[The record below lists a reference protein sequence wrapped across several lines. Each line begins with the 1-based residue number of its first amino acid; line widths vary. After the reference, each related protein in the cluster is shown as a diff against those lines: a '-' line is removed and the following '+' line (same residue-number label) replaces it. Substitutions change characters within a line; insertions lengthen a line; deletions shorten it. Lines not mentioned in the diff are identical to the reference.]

1 MEIYETQSEIA
12 KRKNWLLSLI
22 VIVLV
27 TFGTLILLQG
37 IALAFM
43 PTLFNITLEEIMGL
57 MTGDYDVPNGRMA
70 MLFVQGLGSGI
81 GFWVAAWII
90 TRFIEKADLHWEIQR
105 SRFNVKNLG
114 IAVAITLGAMFFNGL
129 LVYWNAQLVL
139 PESMSGI
146 ESWMEEMETQLM
158 EMTKF
163 LTDFQNIPEL
173 LTGILVIG
181 VFAGIGEEM
190 FFRGLIQPKMKQYTK
205 SSHWGIWLTA
215 IIFSA
220 IHVQFY
226 GFLPRVFLGALFG
239 YLYLYSGS
247 LLYPILAHIF
257 NNALTVIVIYLAN
270 QGMIDFDLESTDYVS
285 YPAAFLGLLVLM
297 VGFFYFKKINQPKD
311 GQLDQGIRG

>member
-1 MEIYETQSEIA
+1 MEIYEAQSEIA

-43 PTLFNITLEEIMGL
+43 PTLFNISLEEIMGL

-70 MLFVQGLGSGI
+70 MLFVQGLGSGL

-105 SRFNVKNLG
+105 SRFNLKNLIVALG
-114 IAVAITLGAMFFNGL
+114 ITFGAMLFNGL
-129 LVYWNAQLVL
+129 LVYWNAQLTL
-139 PESMSGI
+139 PESMSDI
-146 ESWMEEMETQLM
+146 ETWMMEMETSLM

-163 LTDFQNIPEL
+163 LTDFQSVPEL
-173 LTGILVIG
+173 LMGILVIG

-190 FFRGLIQPKMKQYTK
+190 FFRGLLQPKMKQYTN
-205 SSHWGIWLTA
+205 SAHWGIWLTA

-247 LLYPILAHIF
+247 LIYPILAHIF
-257 NNALTVIVIYLAN
+257 NNALTVIVIYMAN
-270 QGMIDFDLESTDYVS
+270 EGIIDFDLESTDTVS
-285 YPAAFLGLLVLM
+285 YPAAILGLLVLM

-311 GQLDQGIRG
+311 AELDQGI

>member
-27 TFGTLILLQG
+27 TIGTLILLQG

-43 PTLFNITLEEIMGL
+43 PTLFNITIEEILGL
-57 MTGDYDVPNGRMA
+57 MTGNYEVPNGRMA
-70 MLFVQGLGSGI
+70 MYFVQGIGSGI

-90 TRFIEKADLHWEIQR
+90 TRFIEKADLRWDIQQ
-105 SRFNVKNLG
+105 SRFTVKNLG
-114 IAVAITLGAMFFNGL
+114 VVLAITLGAMFFNGL

-146 ESWMEEMETQLM
+146 ESWMKEMETQLM
-158 EMTKF
+158 ELTKF

-190 FFRGLIQPKMKQYTK
+190 FFRGLIQPKMKHYTN

-239 YLYLYSGS
+239 YMYLYSGS
-247 LLYPILAHIF
+247 LFYPILAHIF
-257 NNALTVIVIYLAN
+257 NNTLTVIVIYLSN
-270 QGMIDFDLESTDYVS
+270 QGMVDFDLESTDTVS
-285 YPAAFLGLLVLM
+285 YPAAILGLLVLM
-297 VGFFYFKKINQPKD
+297 VGFFYFKKINQPKN
-311 GQLDQGIRG
+311 GELDKGI